1 MKKIIKLCVALA
13 LMFVMCVAEPVA
25 SLSVWAAGNYEPA
38 GFGFSGK
45 VFLIGD
51 STVSYYSEAQ
61 SKELGDRY
69 GWGMKLADYFT
80 GVTVENL
87 AIGGTSSRTFLQQGN
102 YTKLENEL
110 GSGDYL
116 FIQFGHNDEYLSSAY
131 RCTYPLLD
139 PETLDEEGKNAEG
152 QYSYE
157 FFLKKYIALA
167 KEKGAVPV
175 LVTPVTFL
183 AKNGGAVYI
192 DHKNYRQAMIDL
204 GQAENVAVMDMT
216 MKTAEVYDDL
226 YNNGKADE
234 TFKFH
239 CYTDATKQTVDRVH
253 LSSDGADLVASLIAQ
268 ETEELGLTLGDH
280 RKDASKPPETP
291 EEEVKKITALSFEKE
306 KYEVRLE
313 KTIDL
318 VLNVL
323 PEGADTEDI
332 SWSSSDPKTAVV
344 AVSEDKTVAVV
355 TGLKEGTVTITAKT
369 KDGVTASCTVTIP
382 ETDPCTITGIA
393 FEQSSLWVFAGHH
406 GELSIKVTGIYGKLN
421 SDDLIWESS
430 NDKIATVV
438 PRNDITSAIVRGV
451 KAGNAK
457 ITVTAKNG
465 VTASVDITVGADA
478 PIFPLPCYNEDDGK
492 VYIAG
497 FVQEDYT
504 GLAKSGVSNDAPW
517 IYIEHD
523 KSSDRTGFVDYEGAR
538 FYVTEGRLDT
548 SVNGVQPDA
557 DADPLVW
564 YFCANGQVQTDHI
577 GLAEYDDEWFYIEN
591 GKVATGMNAFVEYDG
606 GLFAVGAGRIIREYS
621 GLMQDPENTNTGDW
635 YFFANGQAQTQ
646 YTGLVLYDG
655 EWFYVRD
662 GKLDQAYSGD
672 VEYDGVMFNVVNG
685 MVVR

>member
-13 LMFVMCVAEPVA
+13 LMFVMCVAEPMA

-69 GWGMKLADYFT
+69 GWGMKLADHFT

-175 LVTPVTFL
+175 LVTPVTML

-192 DHKNYRQAMIDL
+192 DHKDYRQAMINL
-204 GQAENVAVMDMT
+204 GQTENVAVMDMT
-216 MKTAEVYDDL
+216 MKTAEAYDDL
-226 YNNGKADE
+226 ANNGKADE

-239 CYTDATKQTVDRVH
+239 CYTDETKQTVDRVH
-253 LSSDGADLVASLIAQ
+253 LSSEGADLVASLIAQ
-268 ETEELGLTLGDH
+268 EAKELGLTLGTYVRGTSGNTGAPAED
-280 RKDASKPPETP
+280 E
-291 EEEVKKITALSFEKE
+291 KKITGLSFEQNTLI
-306 KYEVRLE
+306 VPP
-313 KTIDL
+313 D
-318 VLNVL
+318 
-323 PEGADTEDI
+323 
-332 SWSSSDPKTAVV
+332 
-344 AVSEDKTVAVV
+344 
-355 TGLKEGTVTITAKT
+355 GT
-369 KDGVTASCTVTIP
+369 
-382 ETDPCTITGIA
+382 
-393 FEQSSLWVFAGHH
+393 
-406 GELSIKVTGIYGKLN
+406 GELNIKVTGIYDKLN

-430 NDKIATVV
+430 NVKIATVV
-438 PRNDITSAIVRGV
+438 PCNDITSAVVRSV
-451 KAGNAK
+451 KAGNAR

-478 PIFPLPCYNEDDGK
+478 PIFPVPCYNEDDGK

-517 IYIEHD
+517 IYIED
-523 KSSDRTGFVDYEGAR
+523 
-538 FYVTEGRLDT
+538 
-548 SVNGVQPDA
+548 
-557 DADPLVW
+557 
-564 YFCANGQVQTDHI
+564 
-577 GLAEYDDEWFYIEN
+577 
-591 GKVATGMNAFVEYDG
+591 GKVATDRNAFVEYDG